1 MSLQCQKY
9 RLCHFC
15 PGSVCRII
23 ISVKT
28 KTSTDKSA
36 MTPVRLE
43 PAAPQSRVKH
53 STTEPP
59 LVCLIWCVKVVL

>member
-1 MSLQCQKY
+1 MKFAINCRTCLFNVKNTVY
-9 RLCHFC
+9 VFC

-36 MTPVRLE
+36 MTPVRLK
-43 PAAPQSRVKH
+43 PAAPQS
-53 STTEPP
+53 
-59 LVCLIWCVKVVL
+59 